1 MEISPLYIKGA
12 SGAEDAD
19 LVVGQRVVENDESHG
34 LRGYWRLLA
43 KYKWLI
49 VTFLFCSVITTAIA
63 TFVMTPI
70 YTAETT
76 VLIEAKDPQVV
87 NIKQVLPES
96 FTVEDYDYYK
106 TQFQILRSRG
116 LIAEVIRDQRLDSN
130 PVFTRGPK
138 RTGLLPKLWNWIA
151 QPIGDLAAT
160 VVASMRQA
168 AHWFFGKVEGPEGNG
183 PGPATGIESHL
194 IDAYQA
200 MLKIDHLQ
208 GTRLVKIVFSTPE
221 PDLSARI
228 ANAHAEAYIRN
239 GLKLRTHANQEAQ
252 SFLETKLAE
261 LKVRVEA
268 SEAALNDYRRDK
280 GVLFLNDKDNIVVER
295 LADLNKRLTEAEAER
310 IGLEAQTRLINNR
323 SYDSLPA
330 VINNGLI
337 GSLKTQ
343 AVQLEAEHAKLARQ
357 FLPGYPKLA
366 QVKAQLDETK
376 SRLAQQI
383 RNIVEGIKSAYL
395 ASANKEEALRAQMDQ
410 QKNETLALKDASVQ
424 YAILAREADTNNQL
438 YNSVLARLKEIGV
451 AGEIPASNVTIIDG
465 AEVPQQPSWPRKKR
479 NLLLAAAVGLMGG
492 LGLAFLAEYFDN
504 TLRTPKEVE
513 RYLRLPNLAVVPDLL
528 SLPDCISNGNRRI
541 SRQESSLNSKL
552 CVPSKQLTHAALSL
566 SLLSEAYRKLRTSI
580 FLSRPG
586 EAPKTI
592 LFTSATNGEGK
603 TITVANTAIML
614 AQMDLRVLVID
625 ADLRKPSC
633 HKALRVKG
641 GRGLTDFLVGQDHL
655 DNVIKPTSVPNLFA
669 LSCGST
675 PPNPTELVGSKR
687 MYTTLANLKER
698 YDFLLIDA
706 PPVMP
711 VSDAVIL
718 STMVDGVVLVVRG
731 QHTQKQLVKEAAS
744 QLGNGSGK
752 ILGVVLN
759 RVDIR
764 EAEYSGYKQYYYPHF
779 YGPEITTST

>member
-1 MEISPLYIKGA
+1 
-12 SGAEDAD
+12 
-19 LVVGQRVVENDESHG
+19 
-34 LRGYWRLLA
+34 
-43 KYKWLI
+43 
-49 VTFLFCSVITTAIA
+49 
-63 TFVMTPI
+63 
-70 YTAETT
+70 
-76 VLIEAKDPQVV
+76 
-87 NIKQVLPES
+87 
-96 FTVEDYDYYK
+96 
-106 TQFQILRSRG
+106 
-116 LIAEVIRDQRLDSN
+116 
-130 PVFTRGPK
+130 
-138 RTGLLPKLWNWIA
+138 
-151 QPIGDLAAT
+151 
-160 VVASMRQA
+160 
-168 AHWFFGKVEGPEGNG
+168 
-183 PGPATGIESHL
+183 
-194 IDAYQA
+194 
-200 MLKIDHLQ
+200 
-208 GTRLVKIVFSTPE
+208 
-221 PDLSARI
+221 
-228 ANAHAEAYIRN
+228 
-239 GLKLRTHANQEAQ
+239 
-252 SFLETKLAE
+252 

-395 ASANKEEALRAQMDQ
+395 AAANKEEALRAQMDQ